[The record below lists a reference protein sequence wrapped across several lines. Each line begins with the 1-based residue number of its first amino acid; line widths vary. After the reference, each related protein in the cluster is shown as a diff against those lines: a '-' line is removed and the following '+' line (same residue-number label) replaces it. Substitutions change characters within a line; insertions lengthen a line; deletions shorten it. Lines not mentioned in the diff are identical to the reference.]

1 MSNPI
6 FTESNVR
13 IAALPGIQACD
24 YSAKEAR
31 LALAIQDAGI
41 TAGGG
46 TVLDN
51 TNPVVTTADS
61 IILPTESARSYF
73 LIQNLDG
80 TNSVFLNF
88 NVAASTTNGFRLA
101 PGESKEFVSSLFA
114 TAEVHAVTDAGTAQV
129 VIFATEV

>member
-31 LALAIQDAGI
+31 LALAIQDVGI

-46 TVLDN
+46 TTLDN
-51 TNPVVTTADS
+51 TNPVVTNTDS
-61 IILPTESARSYF
+61 IILPTEPARSYF
-73 LIQNLDG
+73 LIQNLDA
-80 TNSVFLNF
+80 TNSIFINF
-88 NVAASTTNGFRLA
+88 NTAASATNGFRLG
-101 PGESKEFVSSLFA
+101 PNEHKEFVSSLFT
-114 TAEVHAVTDAGTAQV
+114 TAEVHAITDAGTAQA